1 MDTNKMREQF
11 EKRIH
16 QPAGSYWCEKDRTY
30 RYEDYDTASSQIHE
44 CQWQAWIAAWQA
56 SRESVHIDDINPEV
70 TELKQ
75 RIEDQEREQL
85 FRAEGFVRGSS
96 RASISALQRHF
107 KIGYGAARRLMERL
121 ELSGVVAAPDADGRR
136 RVLPMVAP

>member
-56 SRESVHIDDINPEV
+56 SREAVV
-70 TELKQ
+70 VELPKLNQ
-75 RIEDQEREQL
+75 EMFQHDVIFGHEKAREEARSAIEAQGL
-85 FRAEGFVRGSS
+85 KVS
-96 RASISALQRHF
+96 
-107 KIGYGAARRLMERL
+107 
-121 ELSGVVAAPDADGRR
+121 P
-136 RVLPMVAP
+136 